1 MTSTTKAIQ
10 YPPNQTL
17 YLTNLPSA
25 KIQKYDIRLSL
36 YMLFS
41 TYGPVL
47 DVVAMKT
54 QKMRGQAH
62 ITFRDIQTATQ
73 AMRSLQG
80 FEFFG
85 YKIQIQYAKN
95 KSDTLAKLDGTYRQ
109 PTAQT
114 QNVETTSL
122 QQSIFN
128 APPSSTTFSAPTSNL
143 PPAPGVSLPSKPP
156 LPPAPVR
163 IPPPASTLPVPAL
176 DANMEDAPT
185 PGSVA
190 GVKRPREE
198 DDEEEQAMDEDSDGD
213 AAMEEDSDDEW

>member
-1 MTSTTKAIQ
+1 MSTNTKATQ

-25 KIQKYDIRLSL
+25 KIQKYDLRMSL

-41 TYGPVL
+41 TYGPVI

-62 ITFRDIQTATQ
+62 VTFRDVQTATQ

-95 KSDTLAKLDGTYRQ
+95 KSETLAKLDGTYRQ
-109 PTAQT
+109 PTAQN
-114 QNVETTSL
+114 QVNVETTSL
-122 QQSIFN
+122 QQSIFGG
-128 APPSSTTFSAPTSNL
+128 PPSSTTFSAPTSNL
-143 PPAPGVSLPSKPP
+143 PPMPNVSLPNKPP
-156 LPPAPVR
+156 LPPAPVQ
-163 IPPPASTLPVPAL
+163 ISAPTLPVPTP

-198 DDEEEQAMDEDSDGD
+198 DDEGEQAMDEDSDGD
-213 AAMEEDSDDEW
+213 AAMEEDSDDD

>member
-1 MTSTTKAIQ
+1 MTSTSTPKATAF
-10 YPPNQTL
+10 PPNQTL

-25 KIQKYDIRLSL
+25 KIQKYDIKVSL

-41 TYGPVL
+41 TYGPVI

-62 ITFRDIQTATQ
+62 VTFRDIPTATQ
-73 AMRSLQG
+73 AMRALQG

-85 YKIQIQYAKN
+85 YKIQIFYAKN
-95 KSDTLAKLDGTYRQ
+95 KSDTLAKLDGTFRQ
-109 PTAQT
+109 PSAQN
-114 QNVETTSL
+114 QPNVETTSL

-128 APPSSTTFSAPTSNL
+128 GPPSSALFAAPSSNL
-143 PPAPGVSLPSKPP
+143 PPPPGPSMPDLPTKPV
-156 LPPAPVR
+156 LPPAP
-163 IPPPASTLPVPAL
+163 IPVAAPSQDTAMAEAPA
-176 DANMEDAPT
+176 

-198 DDEEEQAMDEDSDGD
+198 EEEEEEDSDGD
-213 AAMEEDSDDEW
+213 AAMEEDSDDD